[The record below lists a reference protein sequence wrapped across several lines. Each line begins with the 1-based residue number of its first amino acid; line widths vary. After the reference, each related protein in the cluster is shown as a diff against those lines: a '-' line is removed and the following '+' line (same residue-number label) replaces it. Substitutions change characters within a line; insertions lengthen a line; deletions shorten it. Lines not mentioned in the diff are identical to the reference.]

1 MLDSYSGIDGAN
13 TYATNG
19 SASKKL
25 NHNSDVISHEQGS
38 APAPARH
45 THREGL
51 LHSIGSALYRTI
63 PWLSGTNKSNASAQD
78 ETQSSIQS
86 TFHPRTSRALHESS
100 LLSSS
105 EGSNPRPSPAN
116 RLATSQTLNRAQA
129 PYKPFPRTKWGSL
142 NLGPPT
148 TPSLASTIQFQ
159 NLSDQPAPSF
169 GRDFGDSVLGKR
181 DVPTVDVTI
190 DDQTT
195 YTPSARKRRMLWDPE
210 MGFVDTEDM
219 AAHRPPPP
227 PPQNE
232 AERILRA
239 LESMRTPLGDA
250 RREKLMRSRSVPSW
264 HSKSIPVPLPTP
276 ERESILAPPRSP
288 AFHSI
293 SPHMRSLSR
302 SQRLRQSLM
311 GAQPGMSSK
320 LRESFR
326 DSDTLQEPPRYVHVD
341 DELAVEELEK
351 PERRLKREARK
362 AEIQPKPSRAKILKT
377 STKKVGLSKE
387 NSEPTYNSNIH
398 DSSESG
404 PIKRSVEVDSRRK
417 KFQVR
422 KDNETGPSR
431 SVLRQNSA
439 KTSRR
444 HAPSGRITA
453 FDDDDDDE
461 PMPGGEEL
469 AKIKLPEFL
478 FPSDFDFDA
487 SDNKL
492 KSRENE
498 SQTPSLIERM
508 DPKPHSDVTTTPA
521 KEPAAGT
528 VRFDLNSSAPDKR
541 PTSSFFST
549 APRKPADDNS
559 LSKEKNSGP
568 VPDFFSKSSK
578 NTGIQS
584 SVATSQLGLPGA
596 QSIQPHAP
604 EVKEQ
609 IEPTLKKR
617 ELDDENLVVKKPFS
631 ISASNEPAPIF
642 SAATEK
648 VAQPAF
654 SFGQPAEKKEDKPA
668 FSFGQPA
675 EKKEDKPAFSFGQST
690 EKKEDKPAFS
700 FGQPAEKKEDKP
712 AFSFGRSTEK
722 KDDKPAFSFGQST
735 EKKDDKPAFSFGQST
750 EKKDDKPAFSFGQ
763 PAEKKEDKPAF
774 SFGQPAEKKDDKPA
788 FSFGQ
793 PAEKKEDKPAF
804 SFGQSTEK
812 NGDKPAFSFGQSTE
826 KKEDKPA
833 FSFGQSTEKKEDKP
847 AFSFGQSTE
856 KKEDKPVF
864 SFGQPAEKKEDKPAF
879 SFGQST
885 EKKDDKPAFS
895 FGQPAEK
902 KEDKPAFSFG
912 QPAEK
917 KEDKPAFSFGQ
928 PTEKKEDKPAFSFG
942 QSTETKEDKPVFSF
956 GQSTEKKDDKPAF
969 SFGQPAEKKD
979 DKQTFSFATSFD
991 KPATQ
996 SVNASTNKPAASF
1009 GQSATTSNVQPAS
1022 PSPFSFGSAPASDA
1036 AEKPSGPS
1044 FTFGASA
1051 GSTAS
1056 SSTFSFG
1063 KKDASAS
1070 SSQNPQ
1076 PAFSFGATSGEASP
1090 APTFSFGQAT
1100 SAPPVSFGSPAPT
1113 MSFGTAPAQPPAST
1127 TSFSF
1132 GAPAAPAP
1140 APTTSFTFG
1149 SAPPSGT
1156 FQFGANAQ
1164 SGAPAG
1170 APTTSFSFGAGL
1182 PSAAPSFTF
1191 GSGSGGNS
1199 PATGS
1204 PAPFT
1209 FGTPPTSSDGSNGGN
1224 GLFNLGSSPAPAG
1237 RQIKPLRQSRRRN

>member
-1 MLDSYSGIDGAN
+1 
-13 TYATNG
+13 
-19 SASKKL
+19 
-25 NHNSDVISHEQGS
+25 
-38 APAPARH
+38 
-45 THREGL
+45 
-51 LHSIGSALYRTI
+51 
-63 PWLSGTNKSNASAQD
+63 
-78 ETQSSIQS
+78 
-86 TFHPRTSRALHESS
+86 
-100 LLSSS
+100 
-105 EGSNPRPSPAN
+105 
-116 RLATSQTLNRAQA
+116 
-129 PYKPFPRTKWGSL
+129 
-142 NLGPPT
+142 
-148 TPSLASTIQFQ
+148 
-159 NLSDQPAPSF
+159 
-169 GRDFGDSVLGKR
+169 
-181 DVPTVDVTI
+181 
-190 DDQTT
+190 
-195 YTPSARKRRMLWDPE
+195 MLWDPE

-250 RREKLMRSRSVPSW
+250 RRERLMRSRSVPSW

-276 ERESILAPPRSP
+276 EREGILAPPRSP

-293 SPHMRSLSR
+293 SPHTRSLSR
-302 SQRLRQSLM
+302 SQRLRRSLM
-311 GAQPGMSSK
+311 GAQPSMSSK

-326 DSDTLQEPPRYVHVD
+326 DSDTLQETPGYVHVD

-377 STKKVGLSKE
+377 STKRVDFSKE
-387 NSEPTYNSNIH
+387 NAEPRYNSNIH
-398 DSSESG
+398 DSGESG
-404 PIKRSVEVDSRRK
+404 PIKRSVEIGSKRR

-439 KTSRR
+439 KTNRR

-469 AKIKLPEFL
+469 AKIKLPEIL

-487 SDNKL
+487 SDNKP
-492 KSRENE
+492 KFKENE

-521 KEPAAGT
+521 KEPAAGA
-528 VRFDLNSSAPDKR
+528 VRFDLNSSAPDRR
-541 PTSSFFST
+541 PASSFFST
-549 APRKPADDNS
+549 APKKPADDNS

-578 NTGIQS
+578 NTNIPS
-584 SVATSQLGLPGA
+584 SVATSQFGLSGA
-596 QSIQPHAP
+596 PSTQPHAS
-604 EVKEQ
+604 EIKEQ
-609 IEPTLKKR
+609 AEPTLKKR

-631 ISASNEPAPIF
+631 LSTSNEPGPIF

-648 VAQPAF
+648 VDKPTF

-675 EKKEDKPAFSFGQST
+675 EKKEDKPT
-690 EKKEDKPAFS
+690 
-700 FGQPAEKKEDKP
+700 
-712 AFSFGRSTEK
+712 
-722 KDDKPAFSFGQST
+722 
-735 EKKDDKPAFSFGQST
+735 
-750 EKKDDKPAFSFGQ
+750 FSFGQ

-774 SFGQPAEKKDDKPA
+774 SFGQPAEKNDDKPA
-788 FSFGQ
+788 FSFG
-793 PAEKKEDKPAF
+793 
-804 SFGQSTEK
+804 
-812 NGDKPAFSFGQSTE
+812 
-826 KKEDKPA
+826 
-833 FSFGQSTEKKEDKP
+833 
-847 AFSFGQSTE
+847 
-856 KKEDKPVF
+856 
-864 SFGQPAEKKEDKPAF
+864 
-879 SFGQST
+879 
-885 EKKDDKPAFS
+885 
-895 FGQPAEK
+895 
-902 KEDKPAFSFG
+902 
-912 QPAEK
+912 
-917 KEDKPAFSFGQ
+917 
-928 PTEKKEDKPAFSFG
+928 
-942 QSTETKEDKPVFSF
+942 
-956 GQSTEKKDDKPAF
+956 
-969 SFGQPAEKKD
+969 
-979 DKQTFSFATSFD
+979 TSFD
-991 KPATQ
+991 KQATRT
-996 SVNASTNKPAASF
+996 VDALANKPIASF

-1036 AEKPSGPS
+1036 TEKLSGPS

-1051 GSTAS
+1051 GSAAS

-1063 KKDASAS
+1063 KKDTSAS

-1076 PAFSFGATSGEASP
+1076 SAFSFGATSGEASP
-1090 APTFSFGQAT
+1090 APTFSFGQPS

-1113 MSFGTAPAQPPAST
+1113 MSFGAAPAQPPAST

-1164 SGAPAG
+1164 SGTPAG

-1209 FGTPPTSSDGSNGGN
+1209 FGTPPTSSDGNNGGN

-1237 RQIKPLRQSRRRN
+1237 RQIKPLRQPRRRN

>member
-492 KSRENE
+492 RSRENE

-617 ELDDENLVVKKPFS
+617 DLDDENLVVKKPFS

-675 EKKEDKPAFSFGQST
+675 DKKEDKPAFSFDQST

-722 KDDKPAFSFGQST
+722 KDDKPA
-735 EKKDDKPAFSFGQST
+735 
-750 EKKDDKPAFSFGQ
+750 
-763 PAEKKEDKPAF
+763 
-774 SFGQPAEKKDDKPA
+774 
-788 FSFGQ
+788 
-793 PAEKKEDKPAF
+793 
-804 SFGQSTEK
+804 
-812 NGDKPAFSFGQSTE
+812 
-826 KKEDKPA
+826 
-833 FSFGQSTEKKEDKP
+833 
-847 AFSFGQSTE
+847 
-856 KKEDKPVF
+856 
-864 SFGQPAEKKEDKPAF
+864 
-879 SFGQST
+879 
-885 EKKDDKPAFS
+885 
-895 FGQPAEK
+895 
-902 KEDKPAFSFG
+902 
-912 QPAEK
+912 
-917 KEDKPAFSFGQ
+917 
-928 PTEKKEDKPAFSFG
+928 
-942 QSTETKEDKPVFSF
+942 FSF

>member
-1 MLDSYSGIDGAN
+1 MLDSHSGIDGAN

-63 PWLSGTNKSNASAQD
+63 PWLSGTNKSNAPAQD

-668 FSFGQPA
+668 FSFGQ
-675 EKKEDKPAFSFGQST
+675 S
-690 EKKEDKPAFS
+690 
-700 FGQPAEKKEDKP
+700 
-712 AFSFGRSTEK
+712 
-722 KDDKPAFSFGQST
+722 
-735 EKKDDKPAFSFGQST
+735 
-750 EKKDDKPAFSFGQ
+750 
-763 PAEKKEDKPAF
+763 
-774 SFGQPAEKKDDKPA
+774 
-788 FSFGQ
+788 
-793 PAEKKEDKPAF
+793 
-804 SFGQSTEK
+804 
-812 NGDKPAFSFGQSTE
+812 
-826 KKEDKPA
+826 
-833 FSFGQSTEKKEDKP
+833 
-847 AFSFGQSTE
+847 
-856 KKEDKPVF
+856 
-864 SFGQPAEKKEDKPAF
+864 
-879 SFGQST
+879 
-885 EKKDDKPAFS
+885 
-895 FGQPAEK
+895 
-902 KEDKPAFSFG
+902 
-912 QPAEK
+912 
-917 KEDKPAFSFGQ
+917 
-928 PTEKKEDKPAFSFG
+928 TEKKEDKPAFSFG

>member
-63 PWLSGTNKSNASAQD
+63 PWLSGTNKSNAPAQD

-654 SFGQPAEKKEDKPA
+654 SFGQPAD
-668 FSFGQPA
+668 
-675 EKKEDKPAFSFGQST
+675 KKEDKPAFSFGQST
-690 EKKEDKPAFS
+690 EKKE
-700 FGQPAEKKEDKP
+700 
-712 AFSFGRSTEK
+712 
-722 KDDKPAFSFGQST
+722 
-735 EKKDDKPAFSFGQST
+735 
-750 EKKDDKPAFSFGQ
+750 
-763 PAEKKEDKPAF
+763 
-774 SFGQPAEKKDDKPA
+774 
-788 FSFGQ
+788 
-793 PAEKKEDKPAF
+793 
-804 SFGQSTEK
+804 
-812 NGDKPAFSFGQSTE
+812 
-826 KKEDKPA
+826 
-833 FSFGQSTEKKEDKP
+833 
-847 AFSFGQSTE
+847 
-856 KKEDKPVF
+856 
-864 SFGQPAEKKEDKPAF
+864 
-879 SFGQST
+879 
-885 EKKDDKPAFS
+885 
-895 FGQPAEK
+895 
-902 KEDKPAFSFG
+902 
-912 QPAEK
+912 
-917 KEDKPAFSFGQ
+917 
-928 PTEKKEDKPAFSFG
+928 
-942 QSTETKEDKPVFSF
+942 
-956 GQSTEKKDDKPAF
+956 DKPAF

>member
-63 PWLSGTNKSNASAQD
+63 PWLSGTNKSNAPAQD

-453 FDDDDDDE
+453 FDDDDE

-700 FGQPAEKKEDKP
+700 FGQ
-712 AFSFGRSTEK
+712 S
-722 KDDKPAFSFGQST
+722 
-735 EKKDDKPAFSFGQST
+735 
-750 EKKDDKPAFSFGQ
+750 
-763 PAEKKEDKPAF
+763 
-774 SFGQPAEKKDDKPA
+774 
-788 FSFGQ
+788 
-793 PAEKKEDKPAF
+793 
-804 SFGQSTEK
+804 
-812 NGDKPAFSFGQSTE
+812 
-826 KKEDKPA
+826 
-833 FSFGQSTEKKEDKP
+833 
-847 AFSFGQSTE
+847 
-856 KKEDKPVF
+856 
-864 SFGQPAEKKEDKPAF
+864 
-879 SFGQST
+879 
-885 EKKDDKPAFS
+885 
-895 FGQPAEK
+895 
-902 KEDKPAFSFG
+902 
-912 QPAEK
+912 
-917 KEDKPAFSFGQ
+917 
-928 PTEKKEDKPAFSFG
+928 TEKKEDKPAFSFG

>member
-63 PWLSGTNKSNASAQD
+63 PWLSGTNKSNAPAQD

-404 PIKRSVEVDSRRK
+404 LIKRSVEVDSRRK

-654 SFGQPAEKKEDKPA
+654 SFGQPAD
-668 FSFGQPA
+668 
-675 EKKEDKPAFSFGQST
+675 KKEDKPAFSFGQST

-722 KDDKPAFSFGQST
+722 KDDKPAFSFGQ
-735 EKKDDKPAFSFGQST
+735 
-750 EKKDDKPAFSFGQ
+750 
-763 PAEKKEDKPAF
+763 PAEKKE
-774 SFGQPAEKKDDKPA
+774 
-788 FSFGQ
+788 
-793 PAEKKEDKPAF
+793 
-804 SFGQSTEK
+804 
-812 NGDKPAFSFGQSTE
+812 
-826 KKEDKPA
+826 
-833 FSFGQSTEKKEDKP
+833 
-847 AFSFGQSTE
+847 
-856 KKEDKPVF
+856 
-864 SFGQPAEKKEDKPAF
+864 
-879 SFGQST
+879 
-885 EKKDDKPAFS
+885 DKPAFS

-956 GQSTEKKDDKPAF
+956 GQPAEKEDKPAFSFGQSTEKKDDKPAF
-969 SFGQPAEKKD
+969 SFGQSAEKKD

>member
-492 KSRENE
+492 RSRENE

-654 SFGQPAEKKEDKPA
+654 SFGQPAD
-668 FSFGQPA
+668 
-675 EKKEDKPAFSFGQST
+675 KKEDKPAFSFGQST
-690 EKKEDKPAFS
+690 EKKE
-700 FGQPAEKKEDKP
+700 
-712 AFSFGRSTEK
+712 
-722 KDDKPAFSFGQST
+722 
-735 EKKDDKPAFSFGQST
+735 
-750 EKKDDKPAFSFGQ
+750 
-763 PAEKKEDKPAF
+763 
-774 SFGQPAEKKDDKPA
+774 
-788 FSFGQ
+788 
-793 PAEKKEDKPAF
+793 
-804 SFGQSTEK
+804 
-812 NGDKPAFSFGQSTE
+812 
-826 KKEDKPA
+826 
-833 FSFGQSTEKKEDKP
+833 
-847 AFSFGQSTE
+847 
-856 KKEDKPVF
+856 
-864 SFGQPAEKKEDKPAF
+864 
-879 SFGQST
+879 
-885 EKKDDKPAFS
+885 
-895 FGQPAEK
+895 
-902 KEDKPAFSFG
+902 
-912 QPAEK
+912 
-917 KEDKPAFSFGQ
+917 
-928 PTEKKEDKPAFSFG
+928 
-942 QSTETKEDKPVFSF
+942 
-956 GQSTEKKDDKPAF
+956 DKPAF

>member
-404 PIKRSVEVDSRRK
+404 LIKRSVEVDSRRK

-654 SFGQPAEKKEDKPA
+654 SFGQPAD
-668 FSFGQPA
+668 
-675 EKKEDKPAFSFGQST
+675 KKEDKPAFSFGQST

-712 AFSFGRSTEK
+712 AFSFGR
-722 KDDKPAFSFGQST
+722 
-735 EKKDDKPAFSFGQST
+735 
-750 EKKDDKPAFSFGQ
+750 
-763 PAEKKEDKPAF
+763 
-774 SFGQPAEKKDDKPA
+774 
-788 FSFGQ
+788 
-793 PAEKKEDKPAF
+793 
-804 SFGQSTEK
+804 
-812 NGDKPAFSFGQSTE
+812 
-826 KKEDKPA
+826 
-833 FSFGQSTEKKEDKP
+833 
-847 AFSFGQSTE
+847 
-856 KKEDKPVF
+856 
-864 SFGQPAEKKEDKPAF
+864 
-879 SFGQST
+879 ST

-942 QSTETKEDKPVFSF
+942 QSTETKEDKPVFSFGQPAEKEDKPAFSF

>member
-326 DSDTLQEPPRYVHVD
+326 DSDTLQEPSRYVHVD

-387 NSEPTYNSNIH
+387 NSEPTYNLNIH

-469 AKIKLPEFL
+469 AKIKLSEFL

-675 EKKEDKPAFSFGQST
+675 DKKEDKPAFSFGQST
-690 EKKEDKPAFS
+690 EKKE
-700 FGQPAEKKEDKP
+700 
-712 AFSFGRSTEK
+712 
-722 KDDKPAFSFGQST
+722 
-735 EKKDDKPAFSFGQST
+735 
-750 EKKDDKPAFSFGQ
+750 
-763 PAEKKEDKPAF
+763 
-774 SFGQPAEKKDDKPA
+774 
-788 FSFGQ
+788 
-793 PAEKKEDKPAF
+793 
-804 SFGQSTEK
+804 
-812 NGDKPAFSFGQSTE
+812 
-826 KKEDKPA
+826 
-833 FSFGQSTEKKEDKP
+833 
-847 AFSFGQSTE
+847 
-856 KKEDKPVF
+856 
-864 SFGQPAEKKEDKPAF
+864 
-879 SFGQST
+879 
-885 EKKDDKPAFS
+885 
-895 FGQPAEK
+895 
-902 KEDKPAFSFG
+902 
-912 QPAEK
+912 
-917 KEDKPAFSFGQ
+917 
-928 PTEKKEDKPAFSFG
+928 
-942 QSTETKEDKPVFSF
+942 
-956 GQSTEKKDDKPAF
+956 DKPAF

-1036 AEKPSGPS
+1036 TEKPSGPS

>member
-63 PWLSGTNKSNASAQD
+63 PWLSGTNNSNASAQD

-100 LLSSS
+100 LFSSS

-528 VRFDLNSSAPDKR
+528 VRFGLNSSAPDKR

-617 ELDDENLVVKKPFS
+617 DLDDENLVVKKPFS

-675 EKKEDKPAFSFGQST
+675 DKKEDKPAFSFGQST

-735 EKKDDKPAFSFGQST
+735 EKKDDKPAFSFGQ
-750 EKKDDKPAFSFGQ
+750 
-763 PAEKKEDKPAF
+763 
-774 SFGQPAEKKDDKPA
+774 
-788 FSFGQ
+788 
-793 PAEKKEDKPAF
+793 
-804 SFGQSTEK
+804 
-812 NGDKPAFSFGQSTE
+812 
-826 KKEDKPA
+826 
-833 FSFGQSTEKKEDKP
+833 
-847 AFSFGQSTE
+847 
-856 KKEDKPVF
+856 
-864 SFGQPAEKKEDKPAF
+864 
-879 SFGQST
+879 
-885 EKKDDKPAFS
+885 
-895 FGQPAEK
+895 
-902 KEDKPAFSFG
+902 
-912 QPAEK
+912 
-917 KEDKPAFSFGQ
+917 
-928 PTEKKEDKPAFSFG
+928 
-942 QSTETKEDKPVFSF
+942 
-956 GQSTEKKDDKPAF
+956 
-969 SFGQPAEKKD
+969 PAEKKD

-996 SVNASTNKPAASF
+996 SVNTSTNKPAASF

>member
-668 FSFGQPA
+668 FSFGQ
-675 EKKEDKPAFSFGQST
+675 
-690 EKKEDKPAFS
+690 
-700 FGQPAEKKEDKP
+700 
-712 AFSFGRSTEK
+712 
-722 KDDKPAFSFGQST
+722 
-735 EKKDDKPAFSFGQST
+735 
-750 EKKDDKPAFSFGQ
+750 
-763 PAEKKEDKPAF
+763 
-774 SFGQPAEKKDDKPA
+774 
-788 FSFGQ
+788 
-793 PAEKKEDKPAF
+793 
-804 SFGQSTEK
+804 
-812 NGDKPAFSFGQSTE
+812 
-826 KKEDKPA
+826 
-833 FSFGQSTEKKEDKP
+833 
-847 AFSFGQSTE
+847 
-856 KKEDKPVF
+856 
-864 SFGQPAEKKEDKPAF
+864 
-879 SFGQST
+879 
-885 EKKDDKPAFS
+885 
-895 FGQPAEK
+895 
-902 KEDKPAFSFG
+902 
-912 QPAEK
+912 
-917 KEDKPAFSFGQ
+917 
-928 PTEKKEDKPAFSFG
+928 
-942 QSTETKEDKPVFSF
+942 
-956 GQSTEKKDDKPAF
+956 STEKKDDKPAF

>member
-1 MLDSYSGIDGAN
+1 MSVSRSGIDSAN
-13 TYATNG
+13 PHATNDT
-19 SASKKL
+19 ASKKL
-25 NHNSDVISHEQGS
+25 NHNSTVISHEQGS
-38 APAPARH
+38 APVPARH
-45 THREGL
+45 AHREGL

-78 ETQSSIQS
+78 ETQSSIQT

-100 LLSSS
+100 VLSSS
-105 EGSNPRPSPAN
+105 ERSNTRPSPAN
-116 RLATSQTLNRAQA
+116 RLAASQTLNRVQA
-129 PYKPFPRTKWGSL
+129 PYNPFPRTKWGSL

-148 TPSLASTIQFQ
+148 TPTLASSIQFQ
-159 NLSDQPAPSF
+159 NLSDQPAFPF

-181 DVPTVDVTI
+181 DVPTTDVTI

-195 YTPSARKRRMLWDPE
+195 YMPSARKRRMLWDPE

-250 RREKLMRSRSVPSW
+250 RRERLMRSRSVPSW

-276 ERESILAPPRSP
+276 EREGILAPPRSP

-293 SPHMRSLSR
+293 SPHTRSLSR
-302 SQRLRQSLM
+302 SQRLRRSLM
-311 GAQPGMSSK
+311 GAQPSMSSK

-326 DSDTLQEPPRYVHVD
+326 DSDTLQETPGYVHVD

-377 STKKVGLSKE
+377 STKRVDFSKE
-387 NSEPTYNSNIH
+387 NAEPRYNSNIH
-398 DSSESG
+398 DSGESG
-404 PIKRSVEVDSRRK
+404 PIKRSVEIGSKRR

-439 KTSRR
+439 KTNRR

-469 AKIKLPEFL
+469 AKIKLPEIL

-487 SDNKL
+487 SDNKP
-492 KSRENE
+492 KFKENE

-521 KEPAAGT
+521 KEPAAGA
-528 VRFDLNSSAPDKR
+528 VRFDLNSSAPDRR
-541 PTSSFFST
+541 PASSFFST
-549 APRKPADDNS
+549 APKKPADDNS

-578 NTGIQS
+578 NTNIPS
-584 SVATSQLGLPGA
+584 SVATSQFGLSGA
-596 QSIQPHAP
+596 PSTQPHAS
-604 EVKEQ
+604 EIKEQ
-609 IEPTLKKR
+609 AEPTLKKR

-631 ISASNEPAPIF
+631 LSTSNEPGPIF

-648 VAQPAF
+648 VDKPTF

-675 EKKEDKPAFSFGQST
+675 EKKEDKPT
-690 EKKEDKPAFS
+690 FS
-700 FGQPAEKKEDKP
+700 FGQPAEKKE
-712 AFSFGRSTEK
+712 
-722 KDDKPAFSFGQST
+722 
-735 EKKDDKPAFSFGQST
+735 
-750 EKKDDKPAFSFGQ
+750 
-763 PAEKKEDKPAF
+763 
-774 SFGQPAEKKDDKPA
+774 
-788 FSFGQ
+788 
-793 PAEKKEDKPAF
+793 
-804 SFGQSTEK
+804 
-812 NGDKPAFSFGQSTE
+812 
-826 KKEDKPA
+826 
-833 FSFGQSTEKKEDKP
+833 
-847 AFSFGQSTE
+847 
-856 KKEDKPVF
+856 
-864 SFGQPAEKKEDKPAF
+864 
-879 SFGQST
+879 
-885 EKKDDKPAFS
+885 DKPAFS

-928 PTEKKEDKPAFSFG
+928 PTEKKEDKPTFSFGQPAEKKEDKPAFSFG
-942 QSTETKEDKPVFSF
+942 QP
-956 GQSTEKKDDKPAF
+956 TEKKEDKPAF
-969 SFGQPAEKKD
+969 SFGQPAEKND
-979 DKQTFSFATSFD
+979 DKPAFSFGTSFD
-991 KPATQ
+991 KQATRT
-996 SVNASTNKPAASF
+996 VDALANKPIASF

-1036 AEKPSGPS
+1036 TEKLSGPS

-1051 GSTAS
+1051 GSAAS

-1063 KKDASAS
+1063 KKDTSAS

-1076 PAFSFGATSGEASP
+1076 SAFSFGATSGEASP
-1090 APTFSFGQAT
+1090 APTFSFGQPS

-1113 MSFGTAPAQPPAST
+1113 MSFGAAPAQPPAST

-1164 SGAPAG
+1164 SGTPAG

-1209 FGTPPTSSDGSNGGN
+1209 FGTPPTSSDGNNGGN

-1237 RQIKPLRQSRRRN
+1237 RQIKPLRQPRRRN

>member
-1 MLDSYSGIDGAN
+1 MLDSHSGIDGAN
-13 TYATNG
+13 PYATNG

-25 NHNSDVISHEQGS
+25 NHNSVVISHEQGS
-38 APAPARH
+38 ALAPARH

-63 PWLSGTNKSNASAQD
+63 PWISGTNKSNASAQD

-105 EGSNPRPSPAN
+105 EGSNVRPSPAN
-116 RLATSQTLNRAQA
+116 RLATSQTLNRVQA

-326 DSDTLQEPPRYVHVD
+326 DSDTLQEPSRYVHVD

-387 NSEPTYNSNIH
+387 NAEPTYNSNMH

-404 PIKRSVEVDSRRK
+404 PIKRSVEIGSKRK

-422 KDNETGPSR
+422 KDNETGLSR

-461 PMPGGEEL
+461 PMPGSEEL

-492 KSRENE
+492 KSRESE

-541 PTSSFFST
+541 PVSSFFST

-568 VPDFFSKSSK
+568 VPDFFSKTSK
-578 NTGIQS
+578 NTGTQS
-584 SVATSQLGLPGA
+584 SVTTSQLGLSGA

-604 EVKEQ
+604 EFKEQ
-609 IEPTLKKR
+609 VEPTLKKR

-654 SFGQPAEKKEDKPA
+654 SFGQPAEKKDDKPT
-668 FSFGQPA
+668 FSFG
-675 EKKEDKPAFSFGQST
+675 
-690 EKKEDKPAFS
+690 
-700 FGQPAEKKEDKP
+700 
-712 AFSFGRSTEK
+712 
-722 KDDKPAFSFGQST
+722 
-735 EKKDDKPAFSFGQST
+735 
-750 EKKDDKPAFSFGQ
+750 
-763 PAEKKEDKPAF
+763 
-774 SFGQPAEKKDDKPA
+774 
-788 FSFGQ
+788 
-793 PAEKKEDKPAF
+793 
-804 SFGQSTEK
+804 
-812 NGDKPAFSFGQSTE
+812 
-826 KKEDKPA
+826 
-833 FSFGQSTEKKEDKP
+833 
-847 AFSFGQSTE
+847 
-856 KKEDKPVF
+856 
-864 SFGQPAEKKEDKPAF
+864 
-879 SFGQST
+879 
-885 EKKDDKPAFS
+885 
-895 FGQPAEK
+895 
-902 KEDKPAFSFG
+902 
-912 QPAEK
+912 
-917 KEDKPAFSFGQ
+917 
-928 PTEKKEDKPAFSFG
+928 
-942 QSTETKEDKPVFSF
+942 
-956 GQSTEKKDDKPAF
+956 
-969 SFGQPAEKKD
+969 
-979 DKQTFSFATSFD
+979 TSFD
-991 KPATQ
+991 KPTTQ
-996 SVNASTNKPAASF
+996 SVNASANKPAASF
-1009 GQSATTSNVQPAS
+1009 GQSATTSNVQPVS

-1036 AEKPSGPS
+1036 TEKPSGPS

-1090 APTFSFGQAT
+1090 APTFSFGQAS
-1100 SAPPVSFGSPAPT
+1100 SAPAVSFGSPAPT

>member
-1 MLDSYSGIDGAN
+1 MLDSHSGIDGAN
-13 TYATNG
+13 PNATNG

-25 NHNSDVISHEQGS
+25 NHNSVVISHEQGS

-63 PWLSGTNKSNASAQD
+63 PWISGTNKSNASAQD

-105 EGSNPRPSPAN
+105 EGSNVRPSPAN
-116 RLATSQTLNRAQA
+116 RLATSQTLNRVQA

-326 DSDTLQEPPRYVHVD
+326 DSDTLQEPSRYVHVD

-387 NSEPTYNSNIH
+387 NAEPTYNSNMH

-404 PIKRSVEVDSRRK
+404 PIKRSVEIGSKRK

-422 KDNETGPSR
+422 KDNETGLSR

-461 PMPGGEEL
+461 PMPGSEEL

-492 KSRENE
+492 KSRESE

-541 PTSSFFST
+541 PVSSFFST

-568 VPDFFSKSSK
+568 VPDFFSKTSK

-584 SVATSQLGLPGA
+584 SVTTSQLGLSGA

-604 EVKEQ
+604 EFKEQ
-609 IEPTLKKR
+609 VEPTLKKR

-654 SFGQPAEKKEDKPA
+654 SFGQPAEKKDDKPT
-668 FSFGQPA
+668 FSFG
-675 EKKEDKPAFSFGQST
+675 
-690 EKKEDKPAFS
+690 
-700 FGQPAEKKEDKP
+700 
-712 AFSFGRSTEK
+712 
-722 KDDKPAFSFGQST
+722 
-735 EKKDDKPAFSFGQST
+735 
-750 EKKDDKPAFSFGQ
+750 
-763 PAEKKEDKPAF
+763 
-774 SFGQPAEKKDDKPA
+774 
-788 FSFGQ
+788 
-793 PAEKKEDKPAF
+793 
-804 SFGQSTEK
+804 
-812 NGDKPAFSFGQSTE
+812 
-826 KKEDKPA
+826 
-833 FSFGQSTEKKEDKP
+833 
-847 AFSFGQSTE
+847 
-856 KKEDKPVF
+856 
-864 SFGQPAEKKEDKPAF
+864 
-879 SFGQST
+879 
-885 EKKDDKPAFS
+885 
-895 FGQPAEK
+895 
-902 KEDKPAFSFG
+902 
-912 QPAEK
+912 
-917 KEDKPAFSFGQ
+917 
-928 PTEKKEDKPAFSFG
+928 
-942 QSTETKEDKPVFSF
+942 
-956 GQSTEKKDDKPAF
+956 
-969 SFGQPAEKKD
+969 
-979 DKQTFSFATSFD
+979 TSFD
-991 KPATQ
+991 KPTTQ
-996 SVNASTNKPAASF
+996 SVNASANKPAASF
-1009 GQSATTSNVQPAS
+1009 GQSATTSNVQPVS

-1036 AEKPSGPS
+1036 TEKPSGPS

-1090 APTFSFGQAT
+1090 APTFSFGQAS
-1100 SAPPVSFGSPAPT
+1100 SAPAVSFGSPAPT

>member
-1 MLDSYSGIDGAN
+1 MLDSHSGIDGAN
-13 TYATNG
+13 PYATNG

-63 PWLSGTNKSNASAQD
+63 PWISGTNKSNASAQD

-326 DSDTLQEPPRYVHVD
+326 DSDTLQEPSRYVHVD

-387 NSEPTYNSNIH
+387 NAEPTYNSNMH

-404 PIKRSVEVDSRRK
+404 PIKRSVEIGSKRK

-422 KDNETGPSR
+422 KDNETGLSR

-461 PMPGGEEL
+461 PMPGSEEL

-492 KSRENE
+492 KSRESE

-541 PTSSFFST
+541 PVSSFFST

-568 VPDFFSKSSK
+568 VPDFFSKTSK

-675 EKKEDKPAFSFGQST
+675 DKKEDKPAFSFGQST

-700 FGQPAEKKEDKP
+700 FGQPAEKKDDKP
-712 AFSFGRSTEK
+712 TFSFG
-722 KDDKPAFSFGQST
+722 
-735 EKKDDKPAFSFGQST
+735 
-750 EKKDDKPAFSFGQ
+750 
-763 PAEKKEDKPAF
+763 
-774 SFGQPAEKKDDKPA
+774 
-788 FSFGQ
+788 
-793 PAEKKEDKPAF
+793 
-804 SFGQSTEK
+804 
-812 NGDKPAFSFGQSTE
+812 
-826 KKEDKPA
+826 
-833 FSFGQSTEKKEDKP
+833 
-847 AFSFGQSTE
+847 
-856 KKEDKPVF
+856 
-864 SFGQPAEKKEDKPAF
+864 
-879 SFGQST
+879 
-885 EKKDDKPAFS
+885 
-895 FGQPAEK
+895 
-902 KEDKPAFSFG
+902 
-912 QPAEK
+912 
-917 KEDKPAFSFGQ
+917 
-928 PTEKKEDKPAFSFG
+928 
-942 QSTETKEDKPVFSF
+942 
-956 GQSTEKKDDKPAF
+956 
-969 SFGQPAEKKD
+969 
-979 DKQTFSFATSFD
+979 TSFD
-991 KPATQ
+991 KPTTQ
-996 SVNASTNKPAASF
+996 SVNASANKPAASF
-1009 GQSATTSNVQPAS
+1009 GQSATTSNVQPVS

-1036 AEKPSGPS
+1036 TEKPSGPS

>member
-492 KSRENE
+492 RSRENE

-675 EKKEDKPAFSFGQST
+675 DKKEDKPAFSFGQST

-722 KDDKPAFSFGQST
+722 KD
-735 EKKDDKPAFSFGQST
+735 
-750 EKKDDKPAFSFGQ
+750 
-763 PAEKKEDKPAF
+763 
-774 SFGQPAEKKDDKPA
+774 
-788 FSFGQ
+788 
-793 PAEKKEDKPAF
+793 
-804 SFGQSTEK
+804 
-812 NGDKPAFSFGQSTE
+812 
-826 KKEDKPA
+826 
-833 FSFGQSTEKKEDKP
+833 
-847 AFSFGQSTE
+847 
-856 KKEDKPVF
+856 
-864 SFGQPAEKKEDKPAF
+864 DKPAF

-942 QSTETKEDKPVFSF
+942 QSTETKEDKPVFSFGQPAEKEDKPAFSF

>member
-1 MLDSYSGIDGAN
+1 
-13 TYATNG
+13 
-19 SASKKL
+19 
-25 NHNSDVISHEQGS
+25 
-38 APAPARH
+38 
-45 THREGL
+45 
-51 LHSIGSALYRTI
+51 
-63 PWLSGTNKSNASAQD
+63 
-78 ETQSSIQS
+78 
-86 TFHPRTSRALHESS
+86 
-100 LLSSS
+100 
-105 EGSNPRPSPAN
+105 
-116 RLATSQTLNRAQA
+116 
-129 PYKPFPRTKWGSL
+129 
-142 NLGPPT
+142 
-148 TPSLASTIQFQ
+148 
-159 NLSDQPAPSF
+159 
-169 GRDFGDSVLGKR
+169 
-181 DVPTVDVTI
+181 
-190 DDQTT
+190 
-195 YTPSARKRRMLWDPE
+195 
-210 MGFVDTEDM
+210 
-219 AAHRPPPP
+219 
-227 PPQNE
+227 
-232 AERILRA
+232 
-239 LESMRTPLGDA
+239 
-250 RREKLMRSRSVPSW
+250 
-264 HSKSIPVPLPTP
+264 
-276 ERESILAPPRSP
+276 
-288 AFHSI
+288 
-293 SPHMRSLSR
+293 
-302 SQRLRQSLM
+302 
-311 GAQPGMSSK
+311 MSSK

-326 DSDTLQEPPRYVHVD
+326 DSDTLQETPGYVHVD

-377 STKKVGLSKE
+377 STKRVDFSKE
-387 NSEPTYNSNIH
+387 NAEPRYNSNIH
-398 DSSESG
+398 DSGESG
-404 PIKRSVEVDSRRK
+404 PIKRSVEIGSKRR

-422 KDNETGPSR
+422 KGNETGPSR

-439 KTSRR
+439 KTNRR

-453 FDDDDDDE
+453 FDDDDDDDE

-469 AKIKLPEFL
+469 AKIKLPEIL

-487 SDNKL
+487 SDNKP
-492 KSRENE
+492 KFKENE

-521 KEPAAGT
+521 KEPAAGA
-528 VRFDLNSSAPDKR
+528 VRFDLNSSAPDRR
-541 PTSSFFST
+541 PASSFFST
-549 APRKPADDNS
+549 APKKPADDNS

-578 NTGIQS
+578 NTNIPS
-584 SVATSQLGLPGA
+584 SVATSQFGLSGA
-596 QSIQPHAP
+596 PSTQPHAS
-604 EVKEQ
+604 EIKEQ
-609 IEPTLKKR
+609 AEPTLKKR

-631 ISASNEPAPIF
+631 LSTSNEPGPIF

-648 VAQPAF
+648 V
-654 SFGQPAEKKEDKPA
+654 DKPA

-675 EKKEDKPAFSFGQST
+675 EKRQ
-690 EKKEDKPAFS
+690 
-700 FGQPAEKKEDKP
+700 
-712 AFSFGRSTEK
+712 
-722 KDDKPAFSFGQST
+722 
-735 EKKDDKPAFSFGQST
+735 
-750 EKKDDKPAFSFGQ
+750 
-763 PAEKKEDKPAF
+763 
-774 SFGQPAEKKDDKPA
+774 
-788 FSFGQ
+788 
-793 PAEKKEDKPAF
+793 
-804 SFGQSTEK
+804 
-812 NGDKPAFSFGQSTE
+812 
-826 KKEDKPA
+826 
-833 FSFGQSTEKKEDKP
+833 
-847 AFSFGQSTE
+847 
-856 KKEDKPVF
+856 
-864 SFGQPAEKKEDKPAF
+864 
-879 SFGQST
+879 
-885 EKKDDKPAFS
+885 DKPAFS

-942 QSTETKEDKPVFSF
+942 QPTEKKEDKPTFSF
-956 GQSTEKKDDKPAF
+956 GQPTEKKEDKPAF

-979 DKQTFSFATSFD
+979 DKPAFSFGTSFD
-991 KPATQ
+991 KQATRT
-996 SVNASTNKPAASF
+996 VDALANKPIASF

-1036 AEKPSGPS
+1036 TEKLSGPS

-1051 GSTAS
+1051 GSAAS

-1063 KKDASAS
+1063 KKDTSAS

-1076 PAFSFGATSGEASP
+1076 SAFSFGATSGEASP
-1090 APTFSFGQAT
+1090 APTFSFGQPS

-1113 MSFGTAPAQPPAST
+1113 MSFGAAPAQPPAST

-1164 SGAPAG
+1164 SGTPAG

-1209 FGTPPTSSDGSNGGN
+1209 FGTPPTSSDGNNGGN

-1237 RQIKPLRQSRRRN
+1237 RQIKPLRQPRRRN

>member
-528 VRFDLNSSAPDKR
+528 ARFDLNSSAPDKR

-654 SFGQPAEKKEDKPA
+654 SFGQPAD
-668 FSFGQPA
+668 
-675 EKKEDKPAFSFGQST
+675 KKEDKPAFSFGQST
-690 EKKEDKPAFS
+690 EKKE
-700 FGQPAEKKEDKP
+700 
-712 AFSFGRSTEK
+712 
-722 KDDKPAFSFGQST
+722 
-735 EKKDDKPAFSFGQST
+735 
-750 EKKDDKPAFSFGQ
+750 
-763 PAEKKEDKPAF
+763 
-774 SFGQPAEKKDDKPA
+774 
-788 FSFGQ
+788 
-793 PAEKKEDKPAF
+793 
-804 SFGQSTEK
+804 
-812 NGDKPAFSFGQSTE
+812 
-826 KKEDKPA
+826 
-833 FSFGQSTEKKEDKP
+833 
-847 AFSFGQSTE
+847 
-856 KKEDKPVF
+856 
-864 SFGQPAEKKEDKPAF
+864 
-879 SFGQST
+879 
-885 EKKDDKPAFS
+885 
-895 FGQPAEK
+895 
-902 KEDKPAFSFG
+902 
-912 QPAEK
+912 
-917 KEDKPAFSFGQ
+917 
-928 PTEKKEDKPAFSFG
+928 
-942 QSTETKEDKPVFSF
+942 
-956 GQSTEKKDDKPAF
+956 DKPAF

>member
-654 SFGQPAEKKEDKPA
+654 SFGQPAD
-668 FSFGQPA
+668 
-675 EKKEDKPAFSFGQST
+675 KKEDKPAFSFGQST
-690 EKKEDKPAFS
+690 EKKE
-700 FGQPAEKKEDKP
+700 
-712 AFSFGRSTEK
+712 
-722 KDDKPAFSFGQST
+722 
-735 EKKDDKPAFSFGQST
+735 
-750 EKKDDKPAFSFGQ
+750 
-763 PAEKKEDKPAF
+763 
-774 SFGQPAEKKDDKPA
+774 
-788 FSFGQ
+788 
-793 PAEKKEDKPAF
+793 
-804 SFGQSTEK
+804 
-812 NGDKPAFSFGQSTE
+812 
-826 KKEDKPA
+826 
-833 FSFGQSTEKKEDKP
+833 
-847 AFSFGQSTE
+847 
-856 KKEDKPVF
+856 
-864 SFGQPAEKKEDKPAF
+864 
-879 SFGQST
+879 
-885 EKKDDKPAFS
+885 
-895 FGQPAEK
+895 
-902 KEDKPAFSFG
+902 
-912 QPAEK
+912 
-917 KEDKPAFSFGQ
+917 
-928 PTEKKEDKPAFSFG
+928 
-942 QSTETKEDKPVFSF
+942 
-956 GQSTEKKDDKPAF
+956 DKPAF

-1009 GQSATTSNVQPAS
+1009 GQSATTSNVQPVS

-1036 AEKPSGPS
+1036 TEKPSGPS

>member
-654 SFGQPAEKKEDKPA
+654 SFGQPAD
-668 FSFGQPA
+668 
-675 EKKEDKPAFSFGQST
+675 KKEDKPAFSFGQST

-722 KDDKPAFSFGQST
+722 KD
-735 EKKDDKPAFSFGQST
+735 
-750 EKKDDKPAFSFGQ
+750 
-763 PAEKKEDKPAF
+763 
-774 SFGQPAEKKDDKPA
+774 
-788 FSFGQ
+788 
-793 PAEKKEDKPAF
+793 
-804 SFGQSTEK
+804 
-812 NGDKPAFSFGQSTE
+812 
-826 KKEDKPA
+826 
-833 FSFGQSTEKKEDKP
+833 
-847 AFSFGQSTE
+847 
-856 KKEDKPVF
+856 
-864 SFGQPAEKKEDKPAF
+864 
-879 SFGQST
+879 
-885 EKKDDKPAFS
+885 
-895 FGQPAEK
+895 
-902 KEDKPAFSFG
+902 DKPAFSFG

>member
-654 SFGQPAEKKEDKPA
+654 SFGQPAD
-668 FSFGQPA
+668 
-675 EKKEDKPAFSFGQST
+675 KKEDKPAFSFGQST

-864 SFGQPAEKKEDKPAF
+864 SFGQPAEKKEDKPA
-879 SFGQST
+879 
-885 EKKDDKPAFS
+885 
-895 FGQPAEK
+895 
-902 KEDKPAFSFG
+902 
-912 QPAEK
+912 
-917 KEDKPAFSFGQ
+917 
-928 PTEKKEDKPAFSFG
+928 
-942 QSTETKEDKPVFSF
+942 FSF

>member
-404 PIKRSVEVDSRRK
+404 LIKRSVEVDSRRK

-492 KSRENE
+492 RSRENE

-654 SFGQPAEKKEDKPA
+654 SFGQPAD
-668 FSFGQPA
+668 
-675 EKKEDKPAFSFGQST
+675 KKEDKPAFSFGQST
-690 EKKEDKPAFS
+690 EKKE
-700 FGQPAEKKEDKP
+700 
-712 AFSFGRSTEK
+712 
-722 KDDKPAFSFGQST
+722 
-735 EKKDDKPAFSFGQST
+735 
-750 EKKDDKPAFSFGQ
+750 
-763 PAEKKEDKPAF
+763 
-774 SFGQPAEKKDDKPA
+774 
-788 FSFGQ
+788 
-793 PAEKKEDKPAF
+793 
-804 SFGQSTEK
+804 
-812 NGDKPAFSFGQSTE
+812 
-826 KKEDKPA
+826 
-833 FSFGQSTEKKEDKP
+833 
-847 AFSFGQSTE
+847 
-856 KKEDKPVF
+856 
-864 SFGQPAEKKEDKPAF
+864 
-879 SFGQST
+879 
-885 EKKDDKPAFS
+885 
-895 FGQPAEK
+895 
-902 KEDKPAFSFG
+902 
-912 QPAEK
+912 
-917 KEDKPAFSFGQ
+917 
-928 PTEKKEDKPAFSFG
+928 
-942 QSTETKEDKPVFSF
+942 
-956 GQSTEKKDDKPAF
+956 DKPAF

-1044 FTFGASA
+1044 FTFGAST

>member
-404 PIKRSVEVDSRRK
+404 LIKRSVEVDSRRK

-654 SFGQPAEKKEDKPA
+654 SFGQPAD
-668 FSFGQPA
+668 
-675 EKKEDKPAFSFGQST
+675 KKEDKPAFSFGQST

-722 KDDKPAFSFGQST
+722 KDDKPAFSFGQ
-735 EKKDDKPAFSFGQST
+735 
-750 EKKDDKPAFSFGQ
+750 
-763 PAEKKEDKPAF
+763 PAEKKE
-774 SFGQPAEKKDDKPA
+774 
-788 FSFGQ
+788 
-793 PAEKKEDKPAF
+793 
-804 SFGQSTEK
+804 
-812 NGDKPAFSFGQSTE
+812 
-826 KKEDKPA
+826 
-833 FSFGQSTEKKEDKP
+833 
-847 AFSFGQSTE
+847 
-856 KKEDKPVF
+856 
-864 SFGQPAEKKEDKPAF
+864 
-879 SFGQST
+879 
-885 EKKDDKPAFS
+885 DKPAFS

-942 QSTETKEDKPVFSF
+942 QSTETKEDKPVFSFGQPAEKEDKPAFSF

>member
-63 PWLSGTNKSNASAQD
+63 PWISGTNKSNASAQD

-404 PIKRSVEVDSRRK
+404 LIKRSVEVDSRRK

-453 FDDDDDDE
+453 FDDDDDE

-654 SFGQPAEKKEDKPA
+654 SFGQPAD
-668 FSFGQPA
+668 
-675 EKKEDKPAFSFGQST
+675 KKEDKPAFSFGQST
-690 EKKEDKPAFS
+690 EKKE
-700 FGQPAEKKEDKP
+700 
-712 AFSFGRSTEK
+712 
-722 KDDKPAFSFGQST
+722 
-735 EKKDDKPAFSFGQST
+735 
-750 EKKDDKPAFSFGQ
+750 
-763 PAEKKEDKPAF
+763 
-774 SFGQPAEKKDDKPA
+774 
-788 FSFGQ
+788 
-793 PAEKKEDKPAF
+793 
-804 SFGQSTEK
+804 
-812 NGDKPAFSFGQSTE
+812 
-826 KKEDKPA
+826 
-833 FSFGQSTEKKEDKP
+833 
-847 AFSFGQSTE
+847 
-856 KKEDKPVF
+856 
-864 SFGQPAEKKEDKPAF
+864 
-879 SFGQST
+879 
-885 EKKDDKPAFS
+885 
-895 FGQPAEK
+895 
-902 KEDKPAFSFG
+902 
-912 QPAEK
+912 
-917 KEDKPAFSFGQ
+917 
-928 PTEKKEDKPAFSFG
+928 
-942 QSTETKEDKPVFSF
+942 
-956 GQSTEKKDDKPAF
+956 DKPAF

>member
-63 PWLSGTNKSNASAQD
+63 PWLSGTNKSNAPAQD

-431 SVLRQNSA
+431 SVLRQNST

-654 SFGQPAEKKEDKPA
+654 SFGQPAD
-668 FSFGQPA
+668 
-675 EKKEDKPAFSFGQST
+675 KKEDKPAFSFGQST
-690 EKKEDKPAFS
+690 EKKE
-700 FGQPAEKKEDKP
+700 
-712 AFSFGRSTEK
+712 
-722 KDDKPAFSFGQST
+722 
-735 EKKDDKPAFSFGQST
+735 
-750 EKKDDKPAFSFGQ
+750 
-763 PAEKKEDKPAF
+763 
-774 SFGQPAEKKDDKPA
+774 
-788 FSFGQ
+788 
-793 PAEKKEDKPAF
+793 
-804 SFGQSTEK
+804 
-812 NGDKPAFSFGQSTE
+812 
-826 KKEDKPA
+826 
-833 FSFGQSTEKKEDKP
+833 
-847 AFSFGQSTE
+847 
-856 KKEDKPVF
+856 
-864 SFGQPAEKKEDKPAF
+864 
-879 SFGQST
+879 
-885 EKKDDKPAFS
+885 
-895 FGQPAEK
+895 
-902 KEDKPAFSFG
+902 
-912 QPAEK
+912 
-917 KEDKPAFSFGQ
+917 
-928 PTEKKEDKPAFSFG
+928 
-942 QSTETKEDKPVFSF
+942 
-956 GQSTEKKDDKPAF
+956 DKPAF

-1090 APTFSFGQAT
+1090 APTFSFGQAS
-1100 SAPPVSFGSPAPT
+1100 SAPAVSFGSPAPT

>member
-86 TFHPRTSRALHESS
+86 TFRPRTSRALHESS

-311 GAQPGMSSK
+311 GAQPGISSK

-492 KSRENE
+492 RSRENE

-654 SFGQPAEKKEDKPA
+654 SFDQPAEKKEDKPA

-675 EKKEDKPAFSFGQST
+675 DKKEDKPAFSFGQST
-690 EKKEDKPAFS
+690 EKKE
-700 FGQPAEKKEDKP
+700 
-712 AFSFGRSTEK
+712 
-722 KDDKPAFSFGQST
+722 
-735 EKKDDKPAFSFGQST
+735 
-750 EKKDDKPAFSFGQ
+750 
-763 PAEKKEDKPAF
+763 
-774 SFGQPAEKKDDKPA
+774 
-788 FSFGQ
+788 
-793 PAEKKEDKPAF
+793 
-804 SFGQSTEK
+804 
-812 NGDKPAFSFGQSTE
+812 
-826 KKEDKPA
+826 
-833 FSFGQSTEKKEDKP
+833 
-847 AFSFGQSTE
+847 
-856 KKEDKPVF
+856 
-864 SFGQPAEKKEDKPAF
+864 
-879 SFGQST
+879 
-885 EKKDDKPAFS
+885 
-895 FGQPAEK
+895 
-902 KEDKPAFSFG
+902 
-912 QPAEK
+912 
-917 KEDKPAFSFGQ
+917 
-928 PTEKKEDKPAFSFG
+928 
-942 QSTETKEDKPVFSF
+942 
-956 GQSTEKKDDKPAF
+956 DKPAF

-1022 PSPFSFGSAPASDA
+1022 PSPFSFFSAPASDA

-1044 FTFGASA
+1044 FTFGAST

>member
-116 RLATSQTLNRAQA
+116 RLATSQTLNRTQA

-568 VPDFFSKSSK
+568 VPDFFSKSNK

-654 SFGQPAEKKEDKPA
+654 SFGQPAD
-668 FSFGQPA
+668 
-675 EKKEDKPAFSFGQST
+675 KKEDKPAFSFGQST
-690 EKKEDKPAFS
+690 EKKE
-700 FGQPAEKKEDKP
+700 
-712 AFSFGRSTEK
+712 
-722 KDDKPAFSFGQST
+722 
-735 EKKDDKPAFSFGQST
+735 
-750 EKKDDKPAFSFGQ
+750 
-763 PAEKKEDKPAF
+763 
-774 SFGQPAEKKDDKPA
+774 
-788 FSFGQ
+788 
-793 PAEKKEDKPAF
+793 
-804 SFGQSTEK
+804 
-812 NGDKPAFSFGQSTE
+812 
-826 KKEDKPA
+826 
-833 FSFGQSTEKKEDKP
+833 
-847 AFSFGQSTE
+847 
-856 KKEDKPVF
+856 
-864 SFGQPAEKKEDKPAF
+864 
-879 SFGQST
+879 
-885 EKKDDKPAFS
+885 
-895 FGQPAEK
+895 
-902 KEDKPAFSFG
+902 
-912 QPAEK
+912 
-917 KEDKPAFSFGQ
+917 
-928 PTEKKEDKPAFSFG
+928 
-942 QSTETKEDKPVFSF
+942 
-956 GQSTEKKDDKPAF
+956 DKPAF

>member
-404 PIKRSVEVDSRRK
+404 LIKRSVEVDSRRK

-654 SFGQPAEKKEDKPA
+654 SFGQPAD
-668 FSFGQPA
+668 
-675 EKKEDKPAFSFGQST
+675 KKEDKPAFSFGQST
-690 EKKEDKPAFS
+690 EKKE
-700 FGQPAEKKEDKP
+700 
-712 AFSFGRSTEK
+712 
-722 KDDKPAFSFGQST
+722 
-735 EKKDDKPAFSFGQST
+735 
-750 EKKDDKPAFSFGQ
+750 
-763 PAEKKEDKPAF
+763 
-774 SFGQPAEKKDDKPA
+774 
-788 FSFGQ
+788 
-793 PAEKKEDKPAF
+793 
-804 SFGQSTEK
+804 
-812 NGDKPAFSFGQSTE
+812 
-826 KKEDKPA
+826 
-833 FSFGQSTEKKEDKP
+833 
-847 AFSFGQSTE
+847 
-856 KKEDKPVF
+856 
-864 SFGQPAEKKEDKPAF
+864 
-879 SFGQST
+879 
-885 EKKDDKPAFS
+885 
-895 FGQPAEK
+895 
-902 KEDKPAFSFG
+902 
-912 QPAEK
+912 
-917 KEDKPAFSFGQ
+917 
-928 PTEKKEDKPAFSFG
+928 
-942 QSTETKEDKPVFSF
+942 
-956 GQSTEKKDDKPAF
+956 DKPAF

>member
-675 EKKEDKPAFSFGQST
+675 DKKEDKPAFSFGQST
-690 EKKEDKPAFS
+690 EKKE
-700 FGQPAEKKEDKP
+700 
-712 AFSFGRSTEK
+712 
-722 KDDKPAFSFGQST
+722 
-735 EKKDDKPAFSFGQST
+735 
-750 EKKDDKPAFSFGQ
+750 
-763 PAEKKEDKPAF
+763 
-774 SFGQPAEKKDDKPA
+774 
-788 FSFGQ
+788 
-793 PAEKKEDKPAF
+793 
-804 SFGQSTEK
+804 
-812 NGDKPAFSFGQSTE
+812 
-826 KKEDKPA
+826 
-833 FSFGQSTEKKEDKP
+833 
-847 AFSFGQSTE
+847 
-856 KKEDKPVF
+856 
-864 SFGQPAEKKEDKPAF
+864 
-879 SFGQST
+879 
-885 EKKDDKPAFS
+885 
-895 FGQPAEK
+895 
-902 KEDKPAFSFG
+902 
-912 QPAEK
+912 
-917 KEDKPAFSFGQ
+917 
-928 PTEKKEDKPAFSFG
+928 
-942 QSTETKEDKPVFSF
+942 
-956 GQSTEKKDDKPAF
+956 DKPAF

-1224 GLFNLGSSPAPAG
+1224 GLFNLGSSSAPAG

>member
-1 MLDSYSGIDGAN
+1 MSVSRSGIDSAN
-13 TYATNG
+13 PHATNDT
-19 SASKKL
+19 ASKKL
-25 NHNSDVISHEQGS
+25 NHNSTVISHEQGS
-38 APAPARH
+38 APVPARH
-45 THREGL
+45 AHREGL

-78 ETQSSIQS
+78 ETQSSIQT

-100 LLSSS
+100 VLSSS
-105 EGSNPRPSPAN
+105 ERSNTRPSPAN
-116 RLATSQTLNRAQA
+116 RLAASQTLNRVQA
-129 PYKPFPRTKWGSL
+129 PYNPFPRTKWGSL

-148 TPSLASTIQFQ
+148 TPTLASSIQFQ
-159 NLSDQPAPSF
+159 NLSDQPAFPF

-181 DVPTVDVTI
+181 DVPTTDVTI

-195 YTPSARKRRMLWDPE
+195 YMPSARKRRMLWDPE

-250 RREKLMRSRSVPSW
+250 RRERLMRSRSVPSW

-276 ERESILAPPRSP
+276 EREGILAPPRSP

-293 SPHMRSLSR
+293 SPHTRSLSR
-302 SQRLRQSLM
+302 SQRLRRSLM
-311 GAQPGMSSK
+311 GAQPSMSSK

-326 DSDTLQEPPRYVHVD
+326 DSDTLQETPGYVHVD

-377 STKKVGLSKE
+377 STKRVDFSKE
-387 NSEPTYNSNIH
+387 NAEPRYNSNIH
-398 DSSESG
+398 DSGESG
-404 PIKRSVEVDSRRK
+404 PIKRSVEIGSKHR

-439 KTSRR
+439 KTNRR

-453 FDDDDDDE
+453 FDDDDDDDE

-469 AKIKLPEFL
+469 AKIKLPEIL

-487 SDNKL
+487 SDNKP
-492 KSRENE
+492 KFKENE

-521 KEPAAGT
+521 KEPAAGA
-528 VRFDLNSSAPDKR
+528 VRFDLNSSAPDRR
-541 PTSSFFST
+541 PASSFFST
-549 APRKPADDNS
+549 APKKPADDNS

-578 NTGIQS
+578 NTNIPS
-584 SVATSQLGLPGA
+584 SVATSQFGLSGA
-596 QSIQPHAP
+596 PSTQPHAS
-604 EVKEQ
+604 EIKEQ
-609 IEPTLKKR
+609 AEPTLKKR

-631 ISASNEPAPIF
+631 LSTSNEPGPIF

-648 VAQPAF
+648 VDKPTFSFGQPAEKKEDKPAFSFGQPAEKKEDKPTFSFGQPAEKKEDKPAFSFGQPAEKKEDKPAFSFGQLAEKKEDKPAF

-675 EKKEDKPAFSFGQST
+675 EKKEDKPAFSFGQ
-690 EKKEDKPAFS
+690 
-700 FGQPAEKKEDKP
+700 PAEKKE
-712 AFSFGRSTEK
+712 
-722 KDDKPAFSFGQST
+722 
-735 EKKDDKPAFSFGQST
+735 
-750 EKKDDKPAFSFGQ
+750 DKPAFSFGQ

-774 SFGQPAEKKDDKPA
+774 SFGQPAEKKEDKPT

-793 PAEKKEDKPAF
+793 PAEKKE
-804 SFGQSTEK
+804 
-812 NGDKPAFSFGQSTE
+812 
-826 KKEDKPA
+826 
-833 FSFGQSTEKKEDKP
+833 
-847 AFSFGQSTE
+847 
-856 KKEDKPVF
+856 
-864 SFGQPAEKKEDKPAF
+864 
-879 SFGQST
+879 
-885 EKKDDKPAFS
+885 DKPAFS

-928 PTEKKEDKPAFSFG
+928 PTEKKEDKPTFSFGQPAEKKEDKPAFSFG
-942 QSTETKEDKPVFSF
+942 QPTEKKEDKPTFSF
-956 GQSTEKKDDKPAF
+956 GQPTEKKEDKPAF

-979 DKQTFSFATSFD
+979 DKPAFSFGTSFD
-991 KPATQ
+991 KQATRT
-996 SVNASTNKPAASF
+996 VDALANKPIASF

-1036 AEKPSGPS
+1036 TEKLSGPS

-1051 GSTAS
+1051 GSAAS

-1063 KKDASAS
+1063 KKDTSAS

-1076 PAFSFGATSGEASP
+1076 SAFSFGATSGEASP
-1090 APTFSFGQAT
+1090 APTFSFGQPS

-1113 MSFGTAPAQPPAST
+1113 MSFGAAPAQPPAST

-1164 SGAPAG
+1164 SGTPAG

-1209 FGTPPTSSDGSNGGN
+1209 FGTPPTSSDGNNGGN

-1237 RQIKPLRQSRRRN
+1237 RQIKPLRQPRRRN

>member
-63 PWLSGTNKSNASAQD
+63 PWLSGTNKSNAPAQD

-105 EGSNPRPSPAN
+105 EGSNVRTSPAN
-116 RLATSQTLNRAQA
+116 CLATSQTLNRVQA

-387 NSEPTYNSNIH
+387 NAEATYNSNIH

-461 PMPGGEEL
+461 PMPGSEEL

-492 KSRENE
+492 NSRESE
-498 SQTPSLIERM
+498 GQTPSLIERM

-675 EKKEDKPAFSFGQST
+675 DKKEDKPAFSFGQST
-690 EKKEDKPAFS
+690 EKKE
-700 FGQPAEKKEDKP
+700 
-712 AFSFGRSTEK
+712 
-722 KDDKPAFSFGQST
+722 
-735 EKKDDKPAFSFGQST
+735 
-750 EKKDDKPAFSFGQ
+750 
-763 PAEKKEDKPAF
+763 
-774 SFGQPAEKKDDKPA
+774 
-788 FSFGQ
+788 
-793 PAEKKEDKPAF
+793 
-804 SFGQSTEK
+804 
-812 NGDKPAFSFGQSTE
+812 
-826 KKEDKPA
+826 
-833 FSFGQSTEKKEDKP
+833 
-847 AFSFGQSTE
+847 
-856 KKEDKPVF
+856 
-864 SFGQPAEKKEDKPAF
+864 
-879 SFGQST
+879 
-885 EKKDDKPAFS
+885 
-895 FGQPAEK
+895 
-902 KEDKPAFSFG
+902 
-912 QPAEK
+912 
-917 KEDKPAFSFGQ
+917 
-928 PTEKKEDKPAFSFG
+928 
-942 QSTETKEDKPVFSF
+942 
-956 GQSTEKKDDKPAF
+956 DKPAF

>member
-398 DSSESG
+398 DPSESG

-453 FDDDDDDE
+453 FDDDDDDDE

-675 EKKEDKPAFSFGQST
+675 DKKEDKPAFSFGQST

-812 NGDKPAFSFGQSTE
+812 N
-826 KKEDKPA
+826 
-833 FSFGQSTEKKEDKP
+833 
-847 AFSFGQSTE
+847 
-856 KKEDKPVF
+856 
-864 SFGQPAEKKEDKPAF
+864 
-879 SFGQST
+879 
-885 EKKDDKPAFS
+885 
-895 FGQPAEK
+895 
-902 KEDKPAFSFG
+902 
-912 QPAEK
+912 
-917 KEDKPAFSFGQ
+917 
-928 PTEKKEDKPAFSFG
+928 
-942 QSTETKEDKPVFSF
+942 
-956 GQSTEKKDDKPAF
+956 DDKPAF

>member
-404 PIKRSVEVDSRRK
+404 LIKRSVEVDSRRK

-654 SFGQPAEKKEDKPA
+654 SFGQPAD
-668 FSFGQPA
+668 
-675 EKKEDKPAFSFGQST
+675 KKEDKPAFSFGQST

-712 AFSFGRSTEK
+712 AFSFGR
-722 KDDKPAFSFGQST
+722 
-735 EKKDDKPAFSFGQST
+735 ST

-856 KKEDKPVF
+856 TKEDKPVF
-864 SFGQPAEKKEDKPAF
+864 SFGQPAEKKEDKPA
-879 SFGQST
+879 
-885 EKKDDKPAFS
+885 
-895 FGQPAEK
+895 
-902 KEDKPAFSFG
+902 
-912 QPAEK
+912 
-917 KEDKPAFSFGQ
+917 
-928 PTEKKEDKPAFSFG
+928 
-942 QSTETKEDKPVFSF
+942 FSF

>member
-404 PIKRSVEVDSRRK
+404 LIKRSVEVDSRRK

-654 SFGQPAEKKEDKPA
+654 SFGQPAD
-668 FSFGQPA
+668 
-675 EKKEDKPAFSFGQST
+675 KKEDKPAFSFGQST

-856 KKEDKPVF
+856 TKEDKPVF
-864 SFGQPAEKKEDKPAF
+864 SFGQPAEKKEDKPA
-879 SFGQST
+879 
-885 EKKDDKPAFS
+885 
-895 FGQPAEK
+895 
-902 KEDKPAFSFG
+902 
-912 QPAEK
+912 
-917 KEDKPAFSFGQ
+917 
-928 PTEKKEDKPAFSFG
+928 
-942 QSTETKEDKPVFSF
+942 FSF

>member
-63 PWLSGTNKSNASAQD
+63 PWLSGTNKSNAPAQD

-219 AAHRPPPP
+219 VAHRPPPP

-654 SFGQPAEKKEDKPA
+654 SFGQPAD
-668 FSFGQPA
+668 
-675 EKKEDKPAFSFGQST
+675 KKEDKPAFSFGQST
-690 EKKEDKPAFS
+690 EKKE
-700 FGQPAEKKEDKP
+700 
-712 AFSFGRSTEK
+712 
-722 KDDKPAFSFGQST
+722 
-735 EKKDDKPAFSFGQST
+735 
-750 EKKDDKPAFSFGQ
+750 
-763 PAEKKEDKPAF
+763 
-774 SFGQPAEKKDDKPA
+774 
-788 FSFGQ
+788 
-793 PAEKKEDKPAF
+793 
-804 SFGQSTEK
+804 
-812 NGDKPAFSFGQSTE
+812 
-826 KKEDKPA
+826 
-833 FSFGQSTEKKEDKP
+833 
-847 AFSFGQSTE
+847 
-856 KKEDKPVF
+856 
-864 SFGQPAEKKEDKPAF
+864 
-879 SFGQST
+879 
-885 EKKDDKPAFS
+885 
-895 FGQPAEK
+895 
-902 KEDKPAFSFG
+902 
-912 QPAEK
+912 
-917 KEDKPAFSFGQ
+917 
-928 PTEKKEDKPAFSFG
+928 
-942 QSTETKEDKPVFSF
+942 
-956 GQSTEKKDDKPAF
+956 DKPAF

>member
-654 SFGQPAEKKEDKPA
+654 SFGQPAD
-668 FSFGQPA
+668 
-675 EKKEDKPAFSFGQST
+675 KKEDKPAFSFGQST
-690 EKKEDKPAFS
+690 EKKE
-700 FGQPAEKKEDKP
+700 
-712 AFSFGRSTEK
+712 
-722 KDDKPAFSFGQST
+722 
-735 EKKDDKPAFSFGQST
+735 
-750 EKKDDKPAFSFGQ
+750 
-763 PAEKKEDKPAF
+763 
-774 SFGQPAEKKDDKPA
+774 
-788 FSFGQ
+788 
-793 PAEKKEDKPAF
+793 
-804 SFGQSTEK
+804 
-812 NGDKPAFSFGQSTE
+812 
-826 KKEDKPA
+826 
-833 FSFGQSTEKKEDKP
+833 
-847 AFSFGQSTE
+847 
-856 KKEDKPVF
+856 
-864 SFGQPAEKKEDKPAF
+864 
-879 SFGQST
+879 
-885 EKKDDKPAFS
+885 
-895 FGQPAEK
+895 
-902 KEDKPAFSFG
+902 
-912 QPAEK
+912 
-917 KEDKPAFSFGQ
+917 
-928 PTEKKEDKPAFSFG
+928 
-942 QSTETKEDKPVFSF
+942 
-956 GQSTEKKDDKPAF
+956 DKPAF

>member
-654 SFGQPAEKKEDKPA
+654 SFDQPAEKKEDKPA

-675 EKKEDKPAFSFGQST
+675 DKKEDKPAFSFGQST

-722 KDDKPAFSFGQST
+722 KDDKPA
-735 EKKDDKPAFSFGQST
+735 
-750 EKKDDKPAFSFGQ
+750 
-763 PAEKKEDKPAF
+763 
-774 SFGQPAEKKDDKPA
+774 
-788 FSFGQ
+788 
-793 PAEKKEDKPAF
+793 
-804 SFGQSTEK
+804 
-812 NGDKPAFSFGQSTE
+812 
-826 KKEDKPA
+826 
-833 FSFGQSTEKKEDKP
+833 
-847 AFSFGQSTE
+847 
-856 KKEDKPVF
+856 
-864 SFGQPAEKKEDKPAF
+864 
-879 SFGQST
+879 
-885 EKKDDKPAFS
+885 
-895 FGQPAEK
+895 
-902 KEDKPAFSFG
+902 
-912 QPAEK
+912 
-917 KEDKPAFSFGQ
+917 
-928 PTEKKEDKPAFSFG
+928 
-942 QSTETKEDKPVFSF
+942 FSF

>member
-105 EGSNPRPSPAN
+105 EGSNVRPSPAN
-116 RLATSQTLNRAQA
+116 RLATSQTLNRVQA

-387 NSEPTYNSNIH
+387 NSEPTYNLNIH

-453 FDDDDDDE
+453 FDDDDDDDE

-675 EKKEDKPAFSFGQST
+675 DKKEDKPAFSFGQST

-712 AFSFGRSTEK
+712 AFSIGR
-722 KDDKPAFSFGQST
+722 ST

-763 PAEKKEDKPAF
+763 PAEKKDDKPTF
-774 SFGQPAEKKDDKPA
+774 SFG
-788 FSFGQ
+788 
-793 PAEKKEDKPAF
+793 
-804 SFGQSTEK
+804 
-812 NGDKPAFSFGQSTE
+812 
-826 KKEDKPA
+826 
-833 FSFGQSTEKKEDKP
+833 
-847 AFSFGQSTE
+847 
-856 KKEDKPVF
+856 
-864 SFGQPAEKKEDKPAF
+864 
-879 SFGQST
+879 
-885 EKKDDKPAFS
+885 
-895 FGQPAEK
+895 
-902 KEDKPAFSFG
+902 
-912 QPAEK
+912 
-917 KEDKPAFSFGQ
+917 
-928 PTEKKEDKPAFSFG
+928 
-942 QSTETKEDKPVFSF
+942 
-956 GQSTEKKDDKPAF
+956 
-969 SFGQPAEKKD
+969 
-979 DKQTFSFATSFD
+979 TSFD
-991 KPATQ
+991 KPTTQ
-996 SVNASTNKPAASF
+996 SVNASANKPAASF